1 MPRPRRP
8 RLKPFIQAIVLLI
21 LLLGGVEVGLRVH
34 DSWQRD
40 QGNPLD
46 RTFDLTM
53 PSWAVHHRLKPLKAQ
68 KHPHPDT
75 GKPILWR
82 TNSYGLRGPDV
93 LIPKPADVYR
103 VVCLGDESVFAG
115 EVTEPDTFCQ
125 RLQVSLENGTRQK
138 VEVINAGVKGYCP
151 LLSYL
156 QLRQTLLAF
165 QPDLIVLNFDM
176 TDVADDHL
184 YRRHTR
190 MAADGTP
197 MGCPNAEFE
206 RTSPEE
212 ERAGL
217 QRFLTVRW
225 LKTQLE
231 WLTDSRQQ
239 AEDTNDINSPQGC
252 YAWLRDEPPDWS
264 VYIEQAFSPIEL
276 MAEFARRINA
286 DFVVSAIPA
295 PWQISGSASN
305 GPGVRQRVD
314 VPQNGVFLSSRPL
327 ELLGAYCNER
337 DIRFHNPVP
346 EFRSHPDADSLFLT
360 NSRGFSETGHAFYA
374 EQLHTFLQ
382 HRLAQS
388 LTTRPNPH
396 YAPETPVR

>member
-1 MPRPRRP
+1 MPRPRRS
-8 RLKPFIQAIVLLI
+8 RLKPCLQAVVVLV
-21 LLLGGVEVGLRVH
+21 LLLGGVEVGLRVQ

-53 PSWAVHHRLKPLKAQ
+53 PSWAMHHRMKPLKAQ

-82 TNSYGLRGPDV
+82 TNSFGLRGPDV

-115 EVTEPDTFCQ
+115 EVAETDTFCQ
-125 RLQVSLENGTRQK
+125 QLELTLQNGTRQK
-138 VEVINAGVKGYCP
+138 VEVINAGVAGYCP

-165 QPDLIVLNFDM
+165 QPDLLVLNFDM
-176 TDVADDHL
+176 TDVADDHR

-190 MAADGTP
+190 MADDGTP
-197 MGCPNAEFE
+197 MGCPNMDFE

-212 ERAGL
+212 ERVGW

-225 LKTQLE
+225 LKTQAE

-239 AEDTNDINSPQGC
+239 AEDTIDINSPQGC

-264 VYIEQAFSPIEL
+264 VYIDQAFSPIEF
-276 MAEFARRINA
+276 MADFARQINA
-286 DFVVSAIPA
+286 DFVVSAVPA
-295 PWQISGSASN
+295 PWQTSESAAN
-305 GPGVRQRVD
+305 GPGVRQSVD

-327 ELLGAYCNER
+327 ELLGTYCNER
-337 DIRFHNPVP
+337 NILFHNSLPD
-346 EFRSHPDADSLFLT
+346 FRSHADADALFMT
-360 NSRGFSETGHAFYA
+360 NSRGFSETGHEFYA
-374 EQLHTFLQ
+374 TQLQAFLR
-382 HRLAQS
+382 HRLTHAFAQ
-388 LTTRPNPH
+388 RPGPH
-396 YAPETPVR
+396 YSTATSVR